1 MSQFE
6 LITGDALEVLRNAAD
21 QQVRC
26 CVTSPPYYGLREYP
40 TARWEGG
47 DPACGHKYSNAQRN
61 SASDGTFSDARG
73 EQKKAESARPML
85 QQCRWCGARRV
96 DAQIGLEASVEL
108 YVQRLVE
115 VFREVRRVLTD
126 DGTVWLNLGDSFIT
140 RPGQG
145 TRGKATKQSSTLSG
159 GVGNDAGFVD
169 WDPKQKAG
177 LVRAGPQPN
186 RGGEPQGL
194 KHKDLIG
201 VPWRVAFAL
210 QADGW
215 WLRDDI
221 IWEKPNP
228 LPESVRDRPTRAH
241 EFVFLLSKSKDY
253 FYDYEAIKEPV
264 AGTAKPRGKG
274 VHPKAG
280 KNEAEGIAA
289 ATRGTRHHRVEGFN
303 ARWNVRANSSF
314 CASVTDLVEK
324 RNRRDVWRVASEP
337 YKGAHYAVMPSKL
350 VEPCVL
356 AGSAPGD
363 LVMDPFYGSGTVG
376 AVAVRNGRNFV
387 GIDLDPK
394 NVTLANERI
403 FAELPDERRFA

>member
-1 MSQFE
+1 
-6 LITGDALEVLRNAAD
+6 
-21 QQVRC
+21 
-26 CVTSPPYYGLREYP
+26 
-40 TARWEGG
+40 
-47 DPACGHKYSNAQRN
+47 
-61 SASDGTFSDARG
+61 
-73 EQKKAESARPML
+73 ML
-85 QQCRWCGARRV
+85 QDCRWCGARRI

-115 VFREVRRVLTD
+115 VFRELRRVLTD
-126 DGTVWLNLGDSFIT
+126 DGTLWLNIGDSYIT

-145 TRGKATKQSSTLSG
+145 TRGQATKQSSTLSG
-159 GVGNDAGFVD
+159 GVGNDGGSELLGQVRGD
-169 WDPKQKAG
+169 RDPKQKPG
-177 LVRAGPQPN
+177 LRRVGHRPN
-186 RGGEPQGL
+186 RGGEAQGL

-241 EFVFLLSKSKDY
+241 EYVFLLSKSQNY
-253 FYDYEAIKEPV
+253 FYDADAIKEPV

-280 KNEAEGIAA
+280 KNEAVET
-289 ATRGTRHHRVEGFN
+289 ATATLGTKHHRLEGFN
-303 ARWNVRANSSF
+303 ERWNVRANARFS
-314 CASVTDLVEK
+314 ASVTALVEK
-324 RNRRDVWRVASEP
+324 RNRRDVWRIASEP
-337 YKGAHYAVMPSKL
+337 YKGSHYAVMPSKL

-356 AGSAPGD
+356 AGSATGD
-363 LVMDPFYGSGTVG
+363 LVLDPFFGSGTVG
-376 AVAVRNGRNFV
+376 AVAMRHGRNFV

-394 NVTLANERI
+394 NVELANARI
-403 FAELPDERRFA
+403 ISELVSQEKASA